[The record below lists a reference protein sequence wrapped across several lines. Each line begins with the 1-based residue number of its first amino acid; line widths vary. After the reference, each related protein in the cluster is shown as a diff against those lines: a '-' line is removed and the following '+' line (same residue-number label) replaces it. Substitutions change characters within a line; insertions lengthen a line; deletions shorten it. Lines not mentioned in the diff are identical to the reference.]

1 MSVDLSL
8 IERSACEIVDLLR
21 EEAVS
26 PHDLL
31 DTLAAQV
38 ARVEPR
44 VNALPTLC
52 FERAHAHADALLK
65 KPVAERGLLCGCR
78 CRSRI

>member
-38 ARVEPR
+38 TRVEPR

-52 FERAHAHADALLK
+52 FERAYAHADALLK
-65 KPVAERGLLCGCR
+65 
-78 CRSRI
+78 

>member
-8 IERSACEIVDLLR
+8 IERSACDVVELLR

-31 DTLAAQV
+31 DTLAVQV
-38 ARVEPR
+38 ARIEPR

-52 FERAHAHADALLK
+52 FERAHAHADCTT
-65 KPVAERGLLCGCR
+65 VR
-78 CRSRI
+78 CARRSAHVPNCSTR